1 MGIAQRGLKAH
12 VAGGGKVINGWC
24 SIPSTITAEALA
36 RQGFD
41 TITVDLQH
49 GLIDYQTA
57 LTMLQA
63 IQGQNV
69 PALCRVPWNEPGM
82 IGKMLD
88 AGFVGVICPMINTRE
103 EAERFA
109 SACRYAPRGARSFGP
124 TRAMA
129 VHGSDYA
136 ETAQEFIAA
145 YAMIETAQALT
156 NLDAILDLPEI
167 DGVYIGPSD
176 LGLSLGCKPTLMPE
190 DQRVIDAIET
200 IRSKTK
206 VAGKTAGI
214 HCGSGEMV
222 RDMLDAGFDL
232 GTLLSDLR
240 LFTNGVA
247 TELAV
252 SRAARAPKR
261 QASY

>member
-1 MGIAQRGLKAH
+1 MAIAQRGLKAH

-24 SIPSTITAEALA
+24 SIPSPITAETLA

-41 TITVDLQH
+41 SITVDLQH
-49 GLIDYQTA
+49 GLIDYQA
-57 LTMLQA
+57 AVTMLQA

-69 PALCRVPWNEPGM
+69 PALCRVPWNEPGI
-82 IGKMLD
+82 IGKVLD

-124 TRAMA
+124 VRAMA
-129 VHGSDYA
+129 VHGADYA
-136 ETAQEFIAA
+136 ETAQDFIATF
-145 YAMIETAQALT
+145 AMIETAQALS
-156 NLDAILDLPEI
+156 NLDAILDVPEI

-190 DQRVIDAIET
+190 DKRVIDAIET
-200 IRSKTK
+200 IRSKVK
-206 VAGKTAGI
+206 AAGKTAGI

-222 RDMLDAGFDL
+222 RDVLDGGFDL
-232 GTLLSDLR
+232 ATLLNDLR
-240 LFTNGVA
+240 LFTNGVSA
-247 TELAV
+247 DLAV
-252 SRAARAPKR
+252 ARAARAPKR
-261 QASY
+261 QATY